1 MADLSPRTGDDADVA
16 LLVRARA
23 GDSDAFGE
31 IYTREVD
38 AARRLAR
45 ILVGEQ
51 GADELVSESF
61 ARVLTQL
68 QAGRGPTDDFRA
80 YLHVTIRNGFR
91 DGLRATKESPS
102 SDQPWL
108 LDDVLPPVEE
118 LVEDLD
124 REVAVTALATLP
136 KSWQQVLWHLEVE
149 GRKPAD
155 VATILDMDA
164 GAVSSLAYRARE
176 GLKRAYLDQHLQP
189 ATGGHCGWTQSRMSQ
204 YVRGDLSPR
213 AQQKVADHLDE
224 CETCSAAF
232 LAVDR
237 VNKKLAAWLFPVV
250 LWGVAS
256 AHKGG
261 LLWIAGAGATGAGG
275 AGSSGTPTS
284 GPSGSAGGPASNPIA
299 LGAAA
304 AAVAC
309 AVAGSVALALTVGND
324 KSDTSSADPPAASRT
339 VPPSGP
345 NGKPPADN
353 RTDTS
358 TTGVVEPFVDPQP
371 DVAATPVVAEPSMGS
386 TTPPADPAP
395 GPTDPTT
402 PPTTPPKTPP
412 NTPPNTQPPPTVEPA
427 APRLTGLEARHHGL
441 PVVGP
446 WKMGVNVAAEG
457 SAPMTLKVEYR
468 FREQVVLLGRSGAG
482 WRCDD
487 TISALNPFDG
497 PVSCVYAYSG
507 GPVPEI
513 ILNVVPVVADPRTGP
528 AASVRLYADGKL
540 VDSGRF

>member
-1 MADLSPRTGDDADVA
+1 MADLSPRTGDDADLA
-16 LLVRARA
+16 LLERARA

-31 IYTREVD
+31 LYTREVD

-51 GADELVSESF
+51 GAEELVSESF

-149 GRKPAD
+149 GRKPAE

-189 ATGGHCGWTQSRMSQ
+189 ATGGQCGWTQSRMSQ

-224 CETCSAAF
+224 CEACSAAF
-232 LAVDR
+232 LSVDR

-261 LLWIAGAGATGAGG
+261 LLWIAGAGAAGRCRQVRRPTGTA
-275 AGSSGTPTS
+275 TS
-284 GPSGSAGGPASNPIA
+284 GPSGSAGGAAASNPVV

-309 AVAGSVALALTVGND
+309 AVAGSVVLALTVGND
-324 KSDTSSADPPAASRT
+324 KSADRLQRGPAGRQPHRAALRAEQQAAVRQQDRQVDDRRGRTRRRRRERTSATTPVIRAHRRADRAGGSHHR
-339 VPPSGP
+339 VPP
-345 NGKPPADN
+345 
-353 RTDTS
+353 
-358 TTGVVEPFVDPQP
+358 
-371 DVAATPVVAEPSMGS
+371 
-386 TTPPADPAP
+386 TPPPP
-395 GPTDPTT
+395 PTT
-402 PPTTPPKTPP
+402 EPPTTPRRRATADPGAGRSPP
-412 NTPPNTQPPPTVEPA
+412 DRSRGASQR
-427 APRLTGLEARHHGL
+427 APRRRPLEDGRQPRGGGLRADHAPGRVPLPRAGRAARPVGRRLALRRHHQRAEPVRRPGGL
-441 PVVGP
+441 H
-446 WKMGVNVAAEG
+446 
-457 SAPMTLKVEYR
+457 LR
-468 FREQVVLLGRSGAG
+468 LLRWSRPGDR
-482 WRCDD
+482 
-487 TISALNPFDG
+487 
-497 PVSCVYAYSG
+497 
-507 GPVPEI
+507 PERPR
-513 ILNVVPVVADPRTGP
+513 VVPDPRSGP

-540 VDSGRF
+540 VDSGTF